1 MAASEGRPALLVT
14 GGAGYVGSHVC
25 KAAAAAGYLPV
36 TFDNLSS
43 GHRWAVRWGPLEQGD
58 LREANRLR
66 AALDRWRPQAVVH
79 LAGLIDTRESV
90 SDPAPYYDN
99 NVGAT
104 LTLLACMR
112 HAGIERIV
120 FSSTAAVYGEPAYA
134 PIDEGHT
141 LRPLSPYGASKL
153 AVERILED
161 FGHAYGLR
169 TASLRYFN
177 AAGADEGLGV
187 EVAPAGAD
195 EGGEI
200 GEAHPVETHLIPLV
214 LEAAAGRC
222 PAVSIHGDNYDTPD
236 GTCVRDF
243 VHVDDLATA
252 HVLAVRHLERKAGVR
267 VFNLGSGQ
275 GATVR
280 QVIEAVAEITKG
292 DIPVSVGPRRPGDPA
307 VLLADIALAGKE
319 LGWRPA
325 LSDLDRIIASAWD
338 WHRKSWKSSA
348 A

>member
-1 MAASEGRPALLVT
+1 MAVPEGRPALLVT

-36 TFDNLSS
+36 TFDNLSA

-58 LREANRLR
+58 LRDANRLR
-66 AALDRWRPQAVVH
+66 MAFDRWRPQAVVH

-90 SDPAPYYDN
+90 DDPAPYYDN

-112 HAGIERIV
+112 QAGVDRIV

-134 PIDEGHT
+134 PINEDHR
-141 LRPLSPYGASKL
+141 LSPLSPYGASKL

-161 FGHAYGLR
+161 FGRAYGLR

-177 AAGADEGLGV
+177 AAGADE
-187 EVAPAGAD
+187 D
-195 EGGEI
+195 GEI

-222 PAVSIHGDNYDTPD
+222 PAISIHGDDYDTPD
-236 GTCVRDF
+236 GTCMRDF
-243 VHVDDLATA
+243 VHVGDLATA
-252 HVLAVRHLERKAGVR
+252 HVLAVRHLDRRAGMR
-267 VFNLGSGQ
+267 TFNLGSGH

-280 QVIEAVAEITKG
+280 QVIEAAARATMRH
-292 DIPVSVGPRRPGDPA
+292 IPVSIGPRRPGDPA
-307 VLLADIALAGKE
+307 ILLADISLAASE
-319 LGWRPA
+319 LGWRPV
-325 LSDLDRIIASAWD
+325 LSDLDGIIASAWN
-338 WHRKSWKSSA
+338 WHRKSWKISA